1 MPIRLPACQIRIIFY
16 FIGLF
21 LSIRP
26 ILSQNMIFTN
36 PGDIYNSRAGFLNPA
51 LISFQESRVSF
62 GMNAL
67 HVGFLEDHTLAFK
80 NGYCAASL
88 PYLLRGNVGVG
99 VNGQYFNSPL
109 YTQNNFSLAV
119 SKKYFRRFSIGLRAS
134 LFTKSYNRALFD
146 LEDEAD
152 PVFAGGTTKYAV
164 SLGGGLFVSILPHFF
179 LTLAAEHINQPNV
192 ALAEAKF
199 KQPMEV
205 YGGLKYGFN
214 HFGSAFYFKKV
225 ASDFYPFFEIEPN
238 FSEAWQIRLS
248 YGMKSLQFDGAVN
261 LFSGMSLEYFYNY
274 PFSDFYGAS
283 FGSHGLSLTYYLD
296 KKPSVPEQLAADACE
311 LPFELRENDLHFESR
326 FEVYSSVTS
335 LEIIEKRIYRRI
347 EADLD
352 AEALEYLINFELGEL
367 DSAANGEAQFFDTRE
382 IGAYYPEIRRLGNF
396 TGLYQTTLEKI
407 DSLMAEN
414 KNLRTEIIAAQKAGN
429 RAAGLQNYLL
439 NRSGIER
446 EQVAVVLPVFK
457 NPVDSLTKRQK
468 ISINQIRPVETL
480 TVVTHDS
487 TTFRIFPVYMENYV
501 RPWKLRIM
509 DADQVIVKE
518 FQGDGSIPGRIIWDW
533 RKDDQTFIEPG
544 LYYYTFHWVDPDNHP
559 RVSNP
564 RIIDV
569 RKIKRNL
576 TVTVSK
582 SPRLLE
588 ENVKKIG
595 IRLNR

>member
-1 MPIRLPACQIRIIFY
+1 MPIHLPACQIRIIFY
-16 FIGLF
+16 CIFLF
-21 LSIRP
+21 VSIRP
-26 ILSQNMIFTN
+26 VLPQNMIFTN

-51 LISFQESRVSF
+51 LISFQESQVSF

-67 HVGFLEDHTLAFK
+67 HVGFLDDQTLAFK
-80 NGYCAASL
+80 NGYFAASL
-88 PYLLRGNVGVG
+88 PYFFRGNVGIG
-99 VNGQYFNSPL
+99 VNGQYFNSPM
-109 YTQNNFSLAV
+109 YTQTNFSLAV
-119 SKKYFRRFSIGLRAS
+119 SQKYFRRFSLGLRAN

-146 LEDEAD
+146 LEDEGD
-152 PVFAGGTTKYAV
+152 PVFADGTTKYGL
-164 SLGGGLFVSILPHFF
+164 SLGGGLFVSILPNLF
-179 LTLAAEHINQPNV
+179 LTLVAEHINRPNV
-192 ALAEAKF
+192 ALAEAKY
-199 KQPMEV
+199 KQPLEI

-225 ASDFYPFFEIEPN
+225 ESDFHPFFEIEPH

-248 YGMKSLQFDGAVN
+248 YGMKSMQFDGAVN
-261 LFSGMSLEYFYNY
+261 LYRGLNLEYFYNY
-274 PFSDFYGAS
+274 PLAELYGAS

-296 KKPSVPEQLAADACE
+296 KKPFLPEQIAADACE
-311 LPFELRENDLHFESR
+311 LPFEMRENDLHFESR

-335 LEIIEKRIYRRI
+335 LEIIEKRIFRKI
-347 EADLD
+347 ESGLD
-352 AEALEYLINFELGEL
+352 EEAREYLINFELGEL
-367 DSAANGEAQFFDTRE
+367 DSAANGEAQFFNTRE
-382 IGAYYPEIRRLGNF
+382 IGAYYPEIRRQGNF
-396 TGLYQTTLEKI
+396 TGLYQMTLEKI
-407 DSLMAEN
+407 DSLMGEN
-414 KNLRTEIIAAQKAGN
+414 KNLRTEIIAIQKSGN

-439 NRSGIER
+439 NRSGIGR
-446 EQVAVVLPVFK
+446 EQVAVVLPVYK
-457 NPVDSLTKRQK
+457 NPADSLLKREK
-468 ISINQIRPVETL
+468 ITINPIRPFETL

-487 TTFRIFPVYMENYV
+487 TTFRIFPVYMENYA

-509 DADQVIVKE
+509 DADQAIIKE
-518 FQGDGSIPGRIIWDW
+518 FQGDGAIPGKIIWDW
-533 RKDDQTFIEPG
+533 RRDDRTFIEPG

-588 ENVKKIG
+588 EKVKKIG